1 MAQSKPLD
9 LRVMSLLVP
18 ENPTSIHCMSR
29 INNQNMTVSKALRTM
44 RVPLSLPMIL
54 SRSSDDVWVVPS
66 VVTYSDQRTAGV
78 AKPYFSDS
86 AKRVMIDRTGGKLG
100 RPTNKFSEV

>member
-18 ENPTSIHCMSR
+18 ENPTSI
-29 INNQNMTVSKALRTM
+29 QM

-54 SRSSDDVWVVPS
+54 SRSSDEVWVVPS
-66 VVTYSDQRTAGV
+66 FVTYSDQRMAGV

-86 AKRVMIDRTGGKLG
+86 AKRVMIDRTSGKLG